1 MYCTTSDGGAARF
14 RGIASVGKQATSD
27 TGNCGR
33 RENTRD
39 LEAPCNSLPFPGIRS
54 TPGRVTY
61 SGFLTLLGS
70 GSPEFRSQA
79 RGSGSPTHCHPSMSG
94 EDTPIS
100 IPPLGSPSLVPSKD
114 DPRGSGS
121 FTRSAEAAGSLA
133 SSGIWLMHSASVAPT
148 MKPAVAAASWLLV
161 ISCPAAGS
169 IPDASGRY
177 AGARCDVGE

>member
-94 EDTPIS
+94 EDTPTS
-100 IPPLGSPSLVPSKD
+100 IPPLGSPESCAFQGRPARLGVFHPVCRSRRLPRFFRHLVDALRERCSHNEAC
-114 DPRGSGS
+114 SS
-121 FTRSAEAAGSLA
+121 RS
-133 SSGIWLMHSASVAPT
+133 V
-148 MKPAVAAASWLLV
+148 LV
-161 ISCPAAGS
+161 
-169 IPDASGRY
+169 
-177 AGARCDVGE
+177 VGP